1 MPGGG
6 EPGGATHDRDQDRA
20 VGLLAGL
27 AVAGDLGL
35 GGAQQPDLADDLVGQ
50 IRERHRR
57 VGGVELDRRCGRR
70 PPRRRALGAVMAV
83 GGLVDQR
90 AQPGRAGLEQGPGVG
105 VALEH
110 RQIGGPE
117 VPGQRRERHQLVHQ
131 VLDPHLV
138 LGGDAGQPVRRA
150 HPPVQCRGLRAGQLQ
165 RLQPGRGDQ
174 RQPGQGVGVDPVA
187 LGVPGEELAQVRGL
201 RRSTPGRRCGR
212 GR

>member
-57 VGGVELDRRCGRR
+57 VGGVELDRRGGRR

-117 VPGQRRERHQLVHQ
+117 VPGQGVSGISWCTRSLIRTLCSAATRVSRSAARTRRSSAAASG
-131 VLDPHLV
+131 P
-138 LGGDAGQPVRRA
+138 GNSSGCSPAGATSGSRA
-150 HPPVQCRGLRAGQLQ
+150 RVSASIPF
-165 RLQPGRGDQ
+165 
-174 RQPGQGVGVDPVA
+174 A